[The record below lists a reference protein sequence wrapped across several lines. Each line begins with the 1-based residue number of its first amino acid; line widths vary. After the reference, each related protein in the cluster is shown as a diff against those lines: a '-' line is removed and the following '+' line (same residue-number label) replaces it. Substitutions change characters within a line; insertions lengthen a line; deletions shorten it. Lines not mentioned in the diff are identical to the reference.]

1 MKIINIIFAVA
12 GLLVAGSTMAA
23 DMPAD
28 GKSKCGTCHTINK
41 KSVGPAWNDI
51 AAKYK
56 GKADAEK
63 TLVENITKGGQFGWK
78 QGNMPGR
85 GLGANDTQIAA
96 LAKFIAVDL
105 NK

>member
-1 MKIINIIFAVA
+1 MAV
-12 GLLVAGSTMAA
+12 

-28 GKSKCGTCHTINK
+28 GKSKCGACHAIGK

-63 TLVENITKGGQFGWK
+63 TLIENITKGGQFGWK
-78 QGNMPGR
+78 QGNMPPK
-85 GLGANDTQIAA
+85 GLGANEAQIAA
-96 LAKFIAVDL
+96 LAKFIAIDL